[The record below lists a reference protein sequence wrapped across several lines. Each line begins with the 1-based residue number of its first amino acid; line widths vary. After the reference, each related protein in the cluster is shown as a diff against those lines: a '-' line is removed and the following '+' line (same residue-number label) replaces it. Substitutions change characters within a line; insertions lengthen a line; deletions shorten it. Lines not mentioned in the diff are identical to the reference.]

1 MIEIEKVNKFY
12 GAKKILE
19 DVSFS
24 IKPGEITALIGENGS
39 GKTSLMNGLMK
50 LTPVASGQF
59 LIDGKPIDFNDF
71 NRISY
76 IPDTII
82 VVKEMTIQEAL
93 DYMATYY
100 DTYDPVLA
108 KDLVTFFNLNPDE
121 KISHLSKGNTAKVNL
136 LLGLTLNSDYLIMD
150 EPFSGVDIFTREEI
164 ANVFTSKLMAGRG
177 VLISTHEINEIET
190 LVDRVVMLKDRRI
203 IQDFYTEDLRLEEG
217 KSITDKMWELYR

>member
-100 DTYDPVLA
+100 GTYDPVLA

-136 LLGLTLNSDYLIMD
+136 LLGLTLNLDYLIMD

-217 KSITDKMWELYR
+217 KSITDKMWEVYR

>member
-100 DTYDPVLA
+100 GTYDPVLA
-108 KDLVTFFNLNPDE
+108 KDLVTFFNLNPGE
-121 KISHLSKGNTAKVNL
+121 KISHLSKGNKAKVNL

-217 KSITDKMWELYR
+217 KSITDKMWEVYR

>member
-50 LTPVASGQF
+50 LTPVAYGQF

-217 KSITDKMWELYR
+217 KSITDKMWEVYR

>member
-100 DTYDPVLA
+100 STYDPVLA
-108 KDLVTFFNLNPDE
+108 KDLVTFFNLNPGE

-217 KSITDKMWELYR
+217 KSITDKMWEVYR

>member
-203 IQDFYTEDLRLEEG
+203 IQDFHTEDLRLEEG
-217 KSITDKMWELYR
+217 KSITDKMWEVYR

>member
-24 IKPGEITALIGENGS
+24 IKPEEITALIGENGS

-217 KSITDKMWELYR
+217 KSITDKMWEVYR

>member
-93 DYMATYY
+93 EYMATYY
-100 DTYDPVLA
+100 GTYDPVLA
-108 KDLVTFFNLNPDE
+108 KDLVTFFNLNPGE

-217 KSITDKMWELYR
+217 KSITDKMWEVYR

>member
-100 DTYDPVLA
+100 STYDPVLA
-108 KDLVTFFNLNPDE
+108 KDLVTFFNLNPGE

-164 ANVFTSKLMAGRG
+164 TNVFTSKLMAGRG

-217 KSITDKMWELYR
+217 KSITDKMWEVYR

>member
-108 KDLVTFFNLNPDE
+108 EDLVTFFNLNPDE

-217 KSITDKMWELYR
+217 KSITDKMWEVYR

>member
-1 MIEIEKVNKFY
+1 MIEIEKMNKFY

-100 DTYDPVLA
+100 DTYDSVLA

-217 KSITDKMWELYR
+217 KSITDKMWEVYR

>member
-108 KDLVTFFNLNPDE
+108 EDLVTFFNFNPDE

-217 KSITDKMWELYR
+217 KSITDKMWEVYR

>member
-100 DTYDPVLA
+100 GTFDPVLA
-108 KDLVTFFNLNPDE
+108 KDLVTFFNLNPGE

-217 KSITDKMWELYR
+217 KSITDKMWEVYR

>member
-108 KDLVTFFNLNPDE
+108 KDLVTFFNLNPGE

-217 KSITDKMWELYR
+217 KSITDKMWEVYR

>member
-50 LTPVASGQF
+50 LTQVASGQF

-108 KDLVTFFNLNPDE
+108 KDLVTFFNLNPRE

-217 KSITDKMWELYR
+217 KSITDKMWEVYR

>member
-177 VLISTHEINEIET
+177 VLLSTHEINEIET

-217 KSITDKMWELYR
+217 KSITDKMWEVYR

>member
-164 ANVFTSKLMAGRG
+164 TNVFTSKLMAGRG

-217 KSITDKMWELYR
+217 KSITDKMWEVYR

>member
-100 DTYDPVLA
+100 GTYDPVLA
-108 KDLVTFFNLNPDE
+108 KDLVTFFNLNPGE

-136 LLGLTLNSDYLIMD
+136 LLGLT
-150 EPFSGVDIFTREEI
+150 
-164 ANVFTSKLMAGRG
+164 
-177 VLISTHEINEIET
+177 
-190 LVDRVVMLKDRRI
+190 
-203 IQDFYTEDLRLEEG
+203 
-217 KSITDKMWELYR
+217 

>member
-12 GAKKILE
+12 GTKKILE

-59 LIDGKPIDFNDF
+59 LIDGKPIDFDDF

-100 DTYDPVLA
+100 STYDPVLA
-108 KDLVTFFNLNPDE
+108 KDLVTFFNLNPGE

-136 LLGLTLNSDYLIMD
+136 LLGLTLSSDYLIMD

-190 LVDRVVMLKDRRI
+190 LVDRVVMIKDRRI
-203 IQDFYTEDLRLEEG
+203 IQDFYTEELRLEEG
-217 KSITDKMWELYR
+217 KSITDKMWEVYR

>member
-203 IQDFYTEDLRLEEG
+203 IQDFYTEDLRLTEG
-217 KSITDKMWELYR
+217 KSITDKMWEVYR

>member
-100 DTYDPVLA
+100 GTYDPVLA
-108 KDLVTFFNLNPDE
+108 KALVTFFNLNPDE

-217 KSITDKMWELYR
+217 KSITDKMWEVYR

>member
-19 DVSFS
+19 DVSFT

-217 KSITDKMWELYR
+217 KSITDKMWEVYR

>member
-82 VVKEMTIQEAL
+82 VVKEMTIREAL

-100 DTYDPVLA
+100 GTYDPVLA
-108 KDLVTFFNLNPDE
+108 KDLVTFFNLNPGE

-217 KSITDKMWELYR
+217 KSITDKMWEVYR

>member
-59 LIDGKPIDFNDF
+59 FIDGKPIDFNDF

-217 KSITDKMWELYR
+217 KSITDKMWEVYR

>member
-100 DTYDPVLA
+100 GTYDPVLA

-217 KSITDKMWELYR
+217 KSITDMMWEVYR

>member
-100 DTYDPVLA
+100 STYDPVLA
-108 KDLVTFFNLNPDE
+108 KDLVTFFNLNPGE
-121 KISHLSKGNTAKVNL
+121 KISTRIISSWMNLSLGL
-136 LLGLTLNSDYLIMD
+136 ISLLGKRLPM
-150 EPFSGVDIFTREEI
+150 FSPV
-164 ANVFTSKLMAGRG
+164 S
-177 VLISTHEINEIET
+177 
-190 LVDRVVMLKDRRI
+190 
-203 IQDFYTEDLRLEEG
+203 
-217 KSITDKMWELYR
+217 

>member
-93 DYMATYY
+93 D
-100 DTYDPVLA
+100 
-108 KDLVTFFNLNPDE
+108 
-121 KISHLSKGNTAKVNL
+121 
-136 LLGLTLNSDYLIMD
+136 
-150 EPFSGVDIFTREEI
+150 
-164 ANVFTSKLMAGRG
+164 
-177 VLISTHEINEIET
+177 
-190 LVDRVVMLKDRRI
+190 
-203 IQDFYTEDLRLEEG
+203 
-217 KSITDKMWELYR
+217 